1 MSKHK
6 GNEGW
11 YYQMLIESFWD
22 VGSLNS
28 NIFAFR
34 SEQQGL
40 EIQGMGV
47 ERKGL
52 VSWLFSQSLLEILL
66 LVHDTA

>member
-22 VGSLNS
+22 VRSLNS

-34 SEQQGL
+34 SKQQGL

-47 ERKGL
+47 EHKGL
-52 VSWLFSQSLLEILL
+52 VSCSHSLLEILL
-66 LVHDTA
+66 LVRDTA